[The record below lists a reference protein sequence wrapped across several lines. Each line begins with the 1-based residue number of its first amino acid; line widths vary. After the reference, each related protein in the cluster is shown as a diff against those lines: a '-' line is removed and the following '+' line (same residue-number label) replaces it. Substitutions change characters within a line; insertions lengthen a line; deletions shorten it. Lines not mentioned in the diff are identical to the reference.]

1 MAHCHKH
8 GAVHGQLHPEN
19 VLLRGAET
27 LQVVGF
33 SSCAAGGGGGGNGDG
48 EGVALRLTHPDLD
61 APELVGRLHCGGAD
75 ELRAC
80 DVWALGLLLVCLLT
94 GAPSTAVGRESRD
107 DVGGVARSVSDLDV
121 TEAAMAVSRASLATQ
136 KLSHSMLQPSP
147 ARRPTAA
154 AVLAQVDAL
163 LLQEAEGGAA

>member
-1 MAHCHKH
+1 MYIWTHVCVRAHHQGLSPL
-8 GAVHGQLHPEN
+8 GA
-19 VLLRGAET
+19 
-27 LQVVGF
+27 LQ
-33 SSCAAGGGGGGNGDG
+33 SATACARHIA
-48 EGVALRLTHPDLD
+48 
-61 APELVGRLHCGGAD
+61 GAD

-80 DVWALGLLLVCLLT
+80 DVWALGLLLVRLLT

-163 LLQEAEGGAA
+163 LRAAAVLDVDAFLKAVQDASAAQRTNVLCSLEDHVGMISMMHR

>member
-1 MAHCHKH
+1 M
-8 GAVHGQLHPEN
+8 
-19 VLLRGAET
+19 
-27 LQVVGF
+27 
-33 SSCAAGGGGGGNGDG
+33 
-48 EGVALRLTHPDLD
+48 
-61 APELVGRLHCGGAD
+61 
-75 ELRAC
+75 
-80 DVWALGLLLVCLLT
+80 WALGLLLVCLLT